1 MNETG
6 KSGAHDAASPHD
18 PHIAPHASSLADANA
33 SASTDGPEPFNEI
46 ENLVT
51 ENAALKDK
59 VLRTLAE
66 MENLRR
72 RTERE
77 VSDAR
82 AYGVQKFA
90 AEMLAISDNLHR
102 GLASLS
108 AETRAGLDDTMK
120 GFVEGVELS
129 ERDFQSRMARFNIKK
144 IEPLGEKFDPN
155 KHEAL
160 FEMPDE
166 SVPAG
171 TVVQVVETG
180 YSIADRVLRP
190 AKVGVSKGGARA

>member
-1 MNETG
+1 MTDTG
-6 KSGAHDAASPHD
+6 KGGAHDAVTPQEPHV
-18 PHIAPHASSLADANA
+18 SSLADENA
-33 SASTDGPEPFNEI
+33 SASTDAPEPFNEI

-77 VSDAR
+77 VADAR

-171 TVVQVVETG
+171 TIVQVVETG

-190 AKVGVSKGGARA
+190 AKVGIAKGGPRA